1 MSTRDHPDWWRP
13 MGGQNS
19 QDSTLERRSL
29 IWNDNDIE
37 DGEAPPAFYSGETYK
52 GKFFPRGCRGMLE
65 QIQIYCRDGAPGRF
79 TVRYSPHPC
88 LGPFGEVLIT
98 PLAGCS
104 WVGAAVEEM
113 WNYDSLFIW
122 VSGCLAGADLGY
134 DAVEPFDGHE
144 SADAGATWADA
155 ATRLFIRAV
164 YTGETPGDVP
174 VSGIINN
181 IPIPSTGAVK
191 EAAVPINIADSTLTT
206 LLTIEGAGTML
217 QARIW
222 GRQYVV
228 PNHWVVYYRMDIYA
242 DGVRA
247 LTVDNMDMTQSPIL
261 GTGRSSMGEFLNYTR
276 NGDDYYRMNL
286 RIPIDFRRSL
296 RIRVYQTSGA
306 AMWTYGELSVNYK
319 E

>member
-1 MSTRDHPDWWRP
+1 

-37 DGEAPPAFYSGETYK
+37 DGEAPPAFYSGQTYK
-52 GKFFPRGCRGMLE
+52 GKFYPRGCRGMIE
-65 QIQIYCRDGAPGRF
+65 QIQIYCRDGAPGQF
-79 TVRYSPHPC
+79 TIRYSPHPC

-98 PLAGCS
+98 PLAGWS

-144 SADAGATWADA
+144 SADAGATWADVDN
-155 ATRLFIRAV
+155 RLFIRAV

-181 IPIPSTGAVK
+181 IPVPSTGAVK
-191 EAAVPINIADSTLTT
+191 TTVAPINVLDSMLTT
-206 LLTIEGAGTML
+206 LVTREGAGTML

-242 DGVRA
+242 DGIRA
-247 LTVDNMDMTQSPIL
+247 ITVDNMDITQSPIA
-261 GTGRSSMGEFLNYTR
+261 GTGRSSMGEFLNYMD
-276 NGDDYYRMNL
+276 GADAYYRMNL

-296 RIRVYQTSGA
+296 RIRVFQTTGA
-306 AMWTYGELSVNYK
+306 AMWTHGELTVNLK